1 MLLQVTPHLRPTCGK
16 TLIYIDKLLEIP
28 LINKHLDMLPNH
40 LKQSQSEKKLNQKN
54 QLMKTIKLFHDSKDN
69 IDL

>member
-16 TLIYIDKLLEIP
+16 TLIYVDKLLEIP

-40 LKQSQSEKKLNQKN
+40 LK
-54 QLMKTIKLFHDSKDN
+54 
-69 IDL
+69 